1 LPPVWG
7 KGGGPR
13 HDERRLHELKKM
25 VFQMS
30 DFDLVLSGTL
40 VLPTRILQGGYV
52 AVRDGKIA
60 EVGQG
65 IAPAA
70 RERHELG
77 EALILPGAIDAQVH
91 SLSQKDQ
98 EDFIWSTRSAAAGG
112 VTTIVDMPYDEGNLV
127 CSAEAVN
134 RKVAHAGPQ
143 ARVDFA
149 LYGTIDPE
157 EGAKRIREQ
166 VEAGVAAFKFSTF
179 GTDAKRF
186 PRIPPALLEKCFA
199 AIAPTGLTA
208 GVHNEDDE
216 AVRAAIDKV
225 KAAGITDYRA
235 HGLSR
240 PPLTELLAMHEIYE
254 TGAATGCPA
263 HVVHCSLGR
272 GYDIAAAYRAQ
283 GFEASIEACI
293 HYLVL
298 DEEND
303 VKRLGGKA
311 KINPPIRPRAEVEKL
326 WRHVAAGNVTLVST
340 DHVSWS
346 ENRKANPDMLANA
359 SGVPG
364 LEVMLPLF
372 VKGALERGVP
382 LTWAARLMAQN
393 PARHF
398 RIDHVKGA
406 LEPGKDADIA
416 VLLPNEKTYD
426 AAATGNNVV
435 GWSPYNGI
443 KLPWTL
449 GATYLRGKLAFD
461 GTQVVS
467 EPGAGRFV
475 RPPVS
480 HVIAG
485 VQ

>member
-1 LPPVWG
+1 
-7 KGGGPR
+7 
-13 HDERRLHELKKM
+13 
-25 VFQMS
+25 MS
-30 DFDLVLSGTL
+30 DFDLVLKGTV
-40 VLPTRILQGGYV
+40 VLPDRIVESGHV

-60 EVGQG
+60 FVGQG
-65 IAPAA
+65 AMPAA
-70 RERHELG
+70 RERHDLG
-77 EALILPGAIDAQVH
+77 KALILPGAIDAQVH

-127 CSAEAVN
+127 CSAVAVQ
-134 RKVAHAGPQ
+134 RKIDQAAPQ

-149 LYGTIDPE
+149 LYGTVDPE
-157 EGAKRIREQ
+157 EGPARIAEM

-179 GTDAKRF
+179 GTDPKRF
-186 PRIPPALLEKCFA
+186 PRIPAALLEACFA

-216 AVRAAIDKV
+216 AVRAAIEKV
-225 KAAGITDYRA
+225 KASGITDYRA

-240 PPLTELLAMHEIYE
+240 PPLTELLATNQIYE

-263 HVVHCSLGR
+263 HVVHCSVGR

-283 GFEASIEACI
+283 GFRATIECCV

-326 WRHVAAGNVTLVST
+326 WRHVADGTVTLVST

-346 ENRKANPDMLANA
+346 ESRKTNPDMLANA

-364 LEVMLPLF
+364 LEVMVPLF
-372 VKGALERGVP
+372 VKGALERGIP
-382 LTWAARLMAQN
+382 LTRAAELMALN

-398 RIDHVKGA
+398 RLDHRKGA
-406 LEPGKDADIA
+406 LEIGKDADIT
-416 VLLPNEKTYD
+416 VLTPEAYTYD
-426 AAATGNNVV
+426 AAESGNNVV

-443 KLPWTL
+443 RMPWRVASTYNRGTL
-449 GATYLRGKLAFD
+449 VFD
-461 GTQVVS
+461 GKTVLAT
-467 EPGAGRFV
+467 PGSGQFV
-475 RPPVS
+475 RPLASLPLREAV
-480 HVIAG
+480 
-485 VQ
+485 